1 MVFLLNQ
8 KKLKQISYKHN
19 SNNMQKLLNWFESK
33 FPTDQDKLNFLTHT
47 TFIFGCLSWL
57 GYIILFK

>member
-1 MVFLLNQ
+1 M
-8 KKLKQISYKHN
+8 KKLKI
-19 SNNMQKLLNWFESK
+19 WFETK
-33 FPTDQDKLNFLTHT
+33 FPTDEDKFNFFAHS

>member
-1 MVFLLNQ
+1 M
-8 KKLKQISYKHN
+8 KKLKI
-19 SNNMQKLLNWFESK
+19 WFETK
-33 FPTDQDKLNFLTHT
+33 FPTDEDKFNFFTHS

>member
-1 MVFLLNQ
+1 
-8 KKLKQISYKHN
+8 
-19 SNNMQKLLNWFESK
+19 MQKLLNWFESR
-33 FPTDQDKLNFLTHT
+33 FPTDQDKLNFFTHS